1 MSKHH
6 NTPPANGNGN
16 NLRRRLVGRNK
27 NDRIR
32 AIAIGKRRDWFSD
45 MYARLLDV
53 SWATLASII
62 VMMYLSTNLFFTFC
76 YLSIGNGIENATP
89 GSFADAFF
97 FSVQTLATIG
107 YGKMS
112 PVGILANTLV
122 TVEAFFGFCF
132 IAIVT
137 GLLFTK
143 FSRPTARLLFSNVAT
158 IAPYNGVPHLMLRL
172 ANQRG
177 NRIVDAGARLTMLRT
192 EVSQEGQMMRR
203 FYDLKLI
210 RSMIPI
216 LQLTWTIMHPID
228 ETSPLY
234 GITPQKLEEDE
245 VEIVV
250 SISGLDETLSQTVH
264 ARYSYVGDEVRC
276 SERFVDILRRL
287 DNGGVEINYA
297 LFHQTIPA

>member
-1 MSKHH
+1 MKKHE
-6 NTPPANGNGN
+6 TLPNGNGN
-16 NLRRRLVGRNK
+16 NRRRRLVSRNRK
-27 NDRIR
+27 ERLR
-32 AIAIGKRRDWFSD
+32 AIAIGKRHDWFSD

-53 SWATLASII
+53 SWATLAIII
-62 VMMYLSTNLFFTFC
+62 VLIYLSVNLAFTFF
-76 YLSIGNGIENATP
+76 YLSIGNGIENAKP

-112 PVGILANTLV
+112 PVGIMANTLV

-143 FSRPTARLLFSNVAT
+143 FSRPTARLLFSNVAV

-177 NRIVDAGARLTMLRT
+177 NRIVDANARMTMLRT
-192 EVSQEGQMMRR
+192 ETSQEGQMMRR
-203 FYDLKLI
+203 FYDLKLT
-210 RSMIPI
+210 RTMIPI
-216 LQLTWTIMHPID
+216 LQLTWTLMHPID
-228 ETSPLY
+228 ENSPLHN
-234 GITPQKLEEDE
+234 ITSQKLEDEE
-245 VEIVV
+245 VEIIV
-250 SISGLDETLSQTVH
+250 SIGGLDETLSQTVH
-264 ARYSYVGDEVRC
+264 ARYSYVCDEIKC
-276 SERFVDILRRL
+276 NERFVDILRLL

-297 LFHQTIPA
+297 LFHQTIPV